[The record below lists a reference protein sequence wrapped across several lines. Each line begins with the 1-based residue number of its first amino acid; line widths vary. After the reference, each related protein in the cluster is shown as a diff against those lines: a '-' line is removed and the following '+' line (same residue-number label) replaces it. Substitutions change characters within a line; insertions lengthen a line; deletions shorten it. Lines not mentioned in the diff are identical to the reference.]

1 MKNTKRS
8 AFTIVELVIV
18 IAVIAI
24 LSAVLIPTF
33 GSIIKDANVAADKA
47 TANMLTT
54 ELHTYLKGEVID
66 SEEEL
71 MDVLSDE
78 KSGIGKKLVPKS
90 AQYGYHYWFNMVTQ
104 TIFCATSKDV
114 ADMTVDAQ
122 NGSVIDGPALMN
134 EIVAQNN
141 ETANISFRDIYGKRI
156 FFVDHNT
163 TLGNIVDKLDSLE
176 RGSDYSLIIKA
187 LLAFENTEDVLGA
200 KLLETLQNTII
211 ISNAGS
217 FYFEGAT
224 DANVAFVSGVKGSVS
239 KHFVSDENG
248 NVTEKDASEK
258 DASTG
263 EPINKL
269 PSVKGDV
276 VLPDDMDYV
285 GDNSLNFTGDANIV
299 VDENKVEN
307 VFCEDA
313 TNATI
318 NDKYTIEGDKL
329 MDGETEVTTLVS
341 LEGRFPHLS
350 FGINQQ
356 GDNTNKTYEW
366 NNGNLY
372 LSYYTFIKNAGKYNI
387 VLTGNE
393 GKNATDTM
401 GYVNWTCTGDVSVG
415 SVTENGTTTYNVLTV
430 TGDGHVKGTVTLI
443 NGTKGEVEFDVFVS
457 TPQNT
462 TVDIGD
468 YGSFS
473 IPYTG
478 NQGQSIIWDYNG
490 ADGEDSKTIVLGEI
504 VYNQDFAKTTPVFDV
519 TYNTNVFTYDP
530 TNGKLTL
537 NKDKNGNITLDKD
550 EDGKTI
556 NDYTIT
562 FSVDGVISSVIK
574 VTVND
579 YTNARLVSDFHY
591 NSDANYLYHIGNG
604 EFTLGDILK
613 LKGSDLPYDS
623 NVVILAKAAGGTAFL
638 PVAALENWTVEFDG
652 DFDSED
658 WASAKINFSAG
669 QSGQPIQIKITPKDA
684 SYGSA
689 ATITF
694 DFVYKNATNVS
705 TVADLVTY
713 AATNDVVIMED
724 LTITDN
730 NTKIVV
736 GEGKTLYGNGFIID
750 ASNYVPSYPAIEI
763 CKECRKLSSKCT
775 NFLHGLS
782 KATIYRTDLELITV
796 NGGNINNVYLE
807 GPVYS
812 DAQFDSDYHFTY
824 QSGLSLKHGVYDG
837 YGANKYY
844 VSGIKLVGNSTMTN
858 SYASGFRQP
867 VQVSGASGT
876 TATIDNTTL
885 YGGNLANISVVSGN
899 VKLKNVTTVQD
910 VDNSS
915 VSKIGAGVLVEGYDA
930 VASNVIIEGNLYQY
944 NWFCQD
950 YSSKLPT
957 VSVHGTSLPL
967 STLSYLAFEDAI
979 IDKMG
984 EITHTAGTKKYINTG
999 IIYLVLDQSNAVS
1012 SEIFTGEISG
1022 ATGLATREASIDE
1035 IYAMS
1040 DIFQAV
1046 KLIIG
1051 DMKAAFS
1058 VNTYSNTKTPVV
1070 APGASFSNSGNHYIN
1085 YGK

>member
-1 MKNTKRS
+1 MKKTRRS

-33 GSIIKDANVAADKA
+33 GAIIKDANIAADKA
-47 TANMLTT
+47 AAASLTS
-54 ELHTYLKGEVID
+54 ELHVYLKGETID

-78 KSGIGKKLVPKS
+78 KSGVGAKLTPKS
-90 AQYGYHYWFNMVTQ
+90 AQYGYHYWFNMATQ
-104 TIFCATSKDV
+104 TIFCTTSKDV

-122 NGSVIDGPALMN
+122 NGSVIEGPALMN

-276 VLPDDMDYV
+276 VLPEDREYV

-299 VDENKVEN
+299 VDEDKVEN

-468 YGSFS
+468 YGSFN

-490 ADGEDSKTIVLGEI
+490 ADGEDSNTIVLGEI
-504 VYNQDFAKTTPVFDV
+504 VYSQDFAKTTPVFDV
-519 TYNTNVFTYDP
+519 TYNTNVFTYDS
-530 TNGKLTL
+530 TIGKLTL
-537 NKDKNGNITLDKD
+537 NKDEYGNITLDKN
-550 EDGKTI
+550 DGKTI

-652 DFDSED
+652 SFDGED

-694 DFVYKNATNVS
+694 DFIYENATNVS

-713 AATNDVVIMED
+713 AATSDVVIMED

-750 ASNYVPSYPAIEI
+750 ATNYQATANGDSHDSGWCKKCNAPYDSNCLMHAWGNVTWTEI
-763 CKECRKLSSKCT
+763 THYYT
-775 NFLHGLS
+775 NGSF
-782 KATIYRTDLELITV
+782 IYI
-796 NGGNINNVYLE
+796 NGGTIDNIYIN

-812 DAQFDSDYHFTY
+812 GVQYNMYDDDDSTC
-824 QSGLSLKHGVYDG
+824 VYSP
-837 YGANKYY
+837 YY
-844 VSGIKLVGNSTMTN
+844 VSGIKAVGNSTIKN
-858 SYASGFRQP
+858 SYVSGFRQP
-867 VQVSGASGT
+867 VQVSGTSAT
-876 TATIDNTTL
+876 TATLDNTTL
-885 YGGNLANISVVSGN
+885 YGGNIANLSVISGN

-910 VDNSS
+910 IDNSS
-915 VSKIGAGVLVEGYDA
+915 VNKIGAGVLVEGYDA

-950 YSSKLPT
+950 YSSKLPN
-957 VSVHGTSLPL
+957 VAVHGKTFDMPIY
-967 STLSYLAFEDAI
+967 SYLAFSDAI
-979 IDKMG
+979 LDRMG
-984 EITHTAGTKKYINTG
+984 ELIHTSGDKKYLNTG
-999 IIYLVLDQSNAVS
+999 IIYLVSNSGTAVS
-1012 SEIFTGEISG
+1012 SEIFTGSISG
-1022 ATGLATREASIDE
+1022 ASGKWATREISLDE
-1035 IYAMS
+1035 VYAIN
-1040 DIFQAV
+1040 DIFKVV
-1046 KLIIG
+1046 KLVLG
-1051 DMKAAFS
+1051 DVKAAFS
-1058 VNTYSNTKTPVV
+1058 VNTYSNTGTPTV